1 MMESESSESLRSNP
15 TLGRR
20 VQGWCVLLLAAGM
33 LVTMATWST
42 PVAVSSLSER
52 GLPEPAA
59 RIASAANRT
68 SLSLSSSSSSSS
80 SSSWPQRFEAAR
92 RHSPPGSRH
101 SKKASGHHGHGRGP
115 VSSANANVSRA
126 RTEASDDRNDG
137 SSREDGMRDDGSHD
151 DGAQGIHLLLR
162 PPELLAPSQGPL
174 LHGNERQGPLLHGN
188 EPTPATPTLAPP
200 DDTESSPTAEDWGS
214 GDYLE
219 TLTFMGAD
227 AEDLSL
233 LSSLPTHTLTHSPM
247 RTHTHTHA
255 EDLDEAGTGVSYDT
269 AFPAR
274 PTLPLSSRPLPPT
287 AAAGD
292 PRLPPGV
299 DVDQELDFDWAE
311 LYPIEPT
318 EMLLPDMNSLEY
330 YNMLQNRE
338 NVTRTHTTHT
348 HTHTPSKEAK
358 DNSSAGQEQRDSKD
372 TSLISPTPAH
382 TFTHM
387 LTHTHTHTHAP
398 PPAPTPAKPSIS
410 PTPSLSPPI
419 LRAPPTDTHRPSPPK
434 PTPHASMGI
443 ARPPGPPAIPPP
455 APSIPRRPTTQAVTT
470 KPPRAPYAPRPSTMP
485 PTQAPTPP
493 TPRIPLSPPSRQPLC
508 NISRPDMYLVQVG
521 MPVGTS
527 VAFAKAHIK
536 DVLRREFNRSV
547 ELQVLRA
554 PPTFIFRTVA
564 GPLVFTAV
572 SVINALL
579 QSARSSAS
587 TTILSVTPISVSA
600 PDHKHLV
607 HSVLQF
613 VPGHV
618 DVRVCS
624 FSEQVERG
632 LLTAYTEV
640 RRRYQEN
647 GSFTIEIVNITI
659 SMAKAQ
665 RQQQRAPVDVTFA
678 VKDERGYLLGSEV
691 SGHLRQLSM
700 VEYSFYLGFPVVQ
713 IAEPFHYPELNMTHL
728 LRSSWVKTVLLGVL
742 DQRVSERTFQAK
754 MERRLAQLVGEGLGV
769 GRRWRRATTVG
780 NSSVQVVRVVRLEGA
795 DHPLELVYFVEGG
808 TGERLPAHTT
818 AAMLNRINL
827 QRAAIVL
834 GYRVHGTILAQPVEK
849 LALSPSETQPSSVW
863 LVVGVVVPVLV
874 VLFIIV
880 ILYWK
885 LCRSE
890 KLEFQPDAM
899 STITQRQKLQA
910 PSVKGFDFAKL
921 HLGQHSKDAIM
932 VIQEPPQVREVVK
945 EATPPEG
952 GEMNTPKSKSS
963 STKVSRS
970 AAGRRRGRLSPSDGD
985 SLGSEASSG
994 RDSGEESTR
1003 PAATPNEGKQHRRSK
1018 HSKSKLAAGG
1028 SGADEQLSS
1037 SSIFDHVDRMSRG
1050 SSDGTRRISN
1060 KIQLIAMQPVP
1071 SPPTPPHHEHAHTH
1085 THTYTLTERGPDGTQ
1100 VNTEIAVALRHK
1112 SEIEHH
1118 RNKIRLRAKRKGLYE
1133 FPSMEDIMAAFGD
1146 SAEQQRVCRQIHKI
1160 LHPDTHSSYHSHTP
1174 SAESQRRSSRGRR
1187 SPRQR
1192 RGQPVIGSLDKDRL
1206 ITDRD
1211 ATYRKY
1217 PGVNNVAYVSDP
1229 EQLAAGSPSPDE
1241 VFPGSPPCGPAPG
1254 PPSYQPPQPTIEEA
1268 RQQMLSLLDDA
1279 FALVSPSSQGSPAPL
1294 ALTSVAGVTVGGMVS
1309 PGGPASPPPRP
1320 IRHWGSA
1327 PSNSPFSARYA
1338 ELGMSPTS
1346 VQGLLQR
1353 EALGSGYLPSD
1364 VYSSGGQ
1371 YGDEPS
1377 CSHRPPPVGGSTGA
1391 QLQQLTQVGLSSRMG
1406 VYGVGRSVSGP
1417 SGCSWL
1423 QYRSDDEEPRP
1434 GSDRDNMLSYSAEYS
1449 SSPLFQMPR
1458 TALTDPSAPPTPT
1471 YSPPAPPTA
1480 TYSPPAPPDGP
1491 PPAPPSQSSASLI
1504 KAIREELQRLSQ
1516 KQPPVAAYHS

>member
-1 MMESESSESLRSNP
+1 MESESSASSGPSSNP

-20 VQGWCVLLLAAGM
+20 MQGWCALLLAAGM

-68 SLSLSSSSSSSS
+68 ASSLSSSSSSSS
-80 SSSWPQRFEAAR
+80 SSSLSSSTASQRFEAAR
-92 RHSPPGSRH
+92 RHSPSGSRH
-101 SKKASGHHGHGRGP
+101 SKKAGGHHGHGRGT
-115 VSSANANVSRA
+115 VSNGNANANVSRGQDRA
-126 RTEASDDRNDG
+126 RTEASDDRSDGGSRESDG
-137 SSREDGMRDDGSHD
+137 SREE
-151 DGAQGIHLLLR
+151 GAQGIHLLLR
-162 PPELLAPSQGPL
+162 PPELLAPS
-174 LHGNERQGPLLHGN
+174 QGPLLHGN

-233 LSSLPTHTLTHSPM
+233 LSSLPTS
-247 RTHTHTHA
+247 
-255 EDLDEAGTGVSYDT
+255 
-269 AFPAR
+269 
-274 PTLPLSSRPLPPT
+274 LPPT
-287 AAAGD
+287 VAPVD
-292 PRLPPGV
+292 PRLPPGAGG
-299 DVDQELDFDWAE
+299 DEELDFDWAE

-318 EMLLPDMNSLEY
+318 EMLLPDMNSL
-330 YNMLQNRE
+330 
-338 NVTRTHTTHT
+338 
-348 HTHTPSKEAK
+348 
-358 DNSSAGQEQRDSKD
+358 D
-372 TSLISPTPAH
+372 
-382 TFTHM
+382 
-387 LTHTHTHTHAP
+387 
-398 PPAPTPAKPSIS
+398 

-434 PTPHASMGI
+434 PTPHATMGI

-455 APSIPRRPTTQAVTT
+455 APTIPRRPTTQAVTI
-470 KPPRAPYAPRPSTMP
+470 KPPRVPSVPRPSSMP
-485 PTQAPTPP
+485 STRAPLPP

-572 SVINALL
+572 SVINALR
-579 QSARSSAS
+579 QSTRSSAS
-587 TTILSVTPISVSA
+587 STILSVTSISVTV

-632 LLTAYTEV
+632 LLTAYAEV

-665 RQQQRAPVDVTFA
+665 RQQQRAPVDITFA
-678 VKDERGYLLGSEV
+678 VKDERSGYLLGSEV
-691 SGHLRQLSM
+691 SAHLRQLSM
-700 VEYSFYLGFPVVQ
+700 VEYSFYLGFPAVQ

-769 GRRWRRATTVG
+769 GRRWRRATIVG
-780 NSSVQVVRVVRLEGA
+780 NNSVQVVRAVRLEGA
-795 DHPLELVYFVEGG
+795 DHPLELIYFVEGG
-808 TGERLPAHTT
+808 TGERLPAHTA

-921 HLGQHSKDAIM
+921 HLGQHSKDDIM
-932 VIQEPPQVREVVK
+932 VIQEPAPLPPQVK
-945 EATPPEG
+945 EATPSEG
-952 GEMNTPKSKSS
+952 GELNTPKSKSS

-970 AAGRRRGRLSPSDGD
+970 GAGRRRGRLSPSDGD

-994 RDSGEESTR
+994 RDSAEESTR
-1003 PAATPNEGKQHRRSK
+1003 PAATPNEGKQHRKSK
-1018 HSKSKLAAGG
+1018 HSAGG

-1071 SPPTPPHHEHAHTH
+1071 SPPTPQSQLPTHHEHGHAHTH

-1146 SAEQQRVCRQIHKI
+1146 SAEQQRVCQQIHKI
-1160 LHPDTHSSYHSHTP
+1160 LHPDSHSSYHSHAH

-1229 EQLAAGSPSPDE
+1229 EQLTAGSPSPDE
-1241 VFPGSPPCGPAPG
+1241 VFGPGSPPSGPAPG

-1294 ALTSVAGVTVGGMVS
+1294 ALTSVAGVTAGGVMS
-1309 PGGPASPPPRP
+1309 PGAPASPPPRP

-1364 VYSSGGQ
+1364 VYSSRGQ

-1377 CSHRPPPVGGSTGA
+1377 CSHRPRPVGGSTGA

-1434 GSDRDNMLSYSAEYS
+1434 GSDRDNILSYSDEYS
-1449 SSPLFQMPR
+1449 ASPLFQMPR

-1471 YSPPAPPTA
+1471 YSPPAPP
-1480 TYSPPAPPDGP
+1480 DGP
-1491 PPAPPSQSSASLI
+1491 PPDPPSQSSASLI

-1516 KQPPVAAYHS
+1516 KQPPLAAYHS

>member
-1 MMESESSESLRSNP
+1 MESESNESPGPSSNT

-20 VQGWCVLLLAAGM
+20 MQGWCVLLLAAGM

-59 RIASAANRT
+59 RVGSATNRT
-68 SLSLSSSSSSSS
+68 SSSLSSSSSS
-80 SSSWPQRFEAAR
+80 QRSEAGR
-92 RHSPPGSRH
+92 RHPHSPSGSRH
-101 SKKASGHHGHGRGP
+101 SKKPGGRHGHHRGA
-115 VSSANANVSRA
+115 VSSSD
-126 RTEASDDRNDG
+126 ASKVLSGSGNRDDDS
-137 SSREDGMRDDGSHD
+137 SSREDGSRDDDG
-151 DGAQGIHLLLR
+151 GAQGIHLLLR
-162 PPELLAPSQGPL
+162 PPELLVPSQGPL
-174 LHGNERQGPLLHGN
+174 LHAN
-188 EPTPATPTLAPP
+188 EPTPATPTPAPP
-200 DDTESSPTAEDWGS
+200 DDTEPSPTAEDWGS

-233 LSSLPTHTLTHSPM
+233 LSSLPTHSLTHTP
-247 RTHTHTHA
+247 THTHTHA
-255 EDLDEAGTGVSYDT
+255 HTHTQDLDEAGAGASYDT

-274 PTLPLSSRPLPPT
+274 PTLPLSSRTLPPT
-287 AAAGD
+287 VAPGD
-292 PRLPPGV
+292 PRLPPEAGLEE
-299 DVDQELDFDWAE
+299 ELDFDWAE
-311 LYPIEPT
+311 MYPIEPT

-338 NVTRTHTTHT
+338 NATRTHTSHTHVHT
-348 HTHTPSKEAK
+348 HTHSKEAK
-358 DNSSAGQEQRDSKD
+358 DNSSAGHGHRDSKD
-372 TSLISPTPAH
+372 TPLISPTP
-382 TFTHM
+382 
-387 LTHTHTHTHAP
+387 THTYTHAHTHTHAHAP
-398 PPAPTPAKPSIS
+398 PPPPPVPTPAKPSIN
-410 PTPSLSPPI
+410 PTPSHSPPI
-419 LRAPPTDTHRPSPPK
+419 LRAPPTDSHRPSPPK
-434 PTPHASMGI
+434 PTPHATMGI

-455 APSIPRRPTTQAVTT
+455 APTLPRRPTIQAVTI
-470 KPPRAPYAPRPSTMP
+470 KPPPRMPPVPRPST
-485 PTQAPTPP
+485 TPP
-493 TPRIPLSPPSRQPLC
+493 TRVPLPTTPRMPLSPPSRQPIC
-508 NISRPDMYLVQVG
+508 NTSRPDMYLVRVG

-527 VAFAKAHIK
+527 VPFAKAHIR
-536 DVLRREFNRSV
+536 DLLRREFNRSV
-547 ELQVLRA
+547 ELQVLKA
-554 PPTFIFRTVA
+554 PPDFIFRTVA

-572 SVINALL
+572 SVINALR

-587 TTILSVTPISVSA
+587 STILSVTSISATV
-600 PDHKHLV
+600 PDYKHLV

-632 LLTAYTEV
+632 LLTAYGEV

-665 RQQQRAPVDVTFA
+665 RQQQRAPVDITFA
-678 VKDERGYLLGSEV
+678 VRDERGYLLGSEV

-700 VEYSFYLGFPVVQ
+700 VEYSYYLGYPAVQ

-754 MERRLAQLVGEGLGV
+754 MERRLAQLVGEGLGFS
-769 GRRWRRATTVG
+769 RRWRRATTVG
-780 NSSVQVVRVVRLEGA
+780 NNSVQVVRAMRLEGSE
-795 DHPLELVYFVEGG
+795 HPLELVYFVEDGS
-808 TGERLPAHTT
+808 GERLPSHTT
-818 AAMLNRINL
+818 AALLNRINL

-834 GYRVHGTILAQPVEK
+834 GYRVQGTLLAQPVEK
-849 LALSPSETQPSSVW
+849 MTLSPSETQPSSVW

-921 HLGQHSKDAIM
+921 HLGQHSKDDIM
-932 VIQEPPQVREVVK
+932 VIQEPAPLPPQVK
-945 EATPPEG
+945 EPTPSEG

-963 STKVSRS
+963 STKASRS
-970 AAGRRRGRLSPSDGD
+970 AGRRRGRLSPSDGD

-994 RDSGEESTR
+994 RDSTEESTR
-1003 PAATPNEGKQHRRSK
+1003 PAVTPNEGKQHRRSR

-1050 SSDGTRRISN
+1050 SSDGTRRVSN

-1071 SPPTPPHHEHAHTH
+1071 SPPTAQSQMPPHHEHTHHTH

-1146 SAEQQRVCRQIHKI
+1146 SAEQQRVCQQIHKI
-1160 LHPDTHSSYHSHTP
+1160 LHPDSPHTHMP
-1174 SAESQRRSSRGRR
+1174 SAEGHRRSNRGRR

-1229 EQLAAGSPSPDE
+1229 EHLAAGSPSPDE
-1241 VFPGSPPCGPAPG
+1241 VFAPGSPPSGPAPA

-1294 ALTSVAGVTVGGMVS
+1294 ALTSVAGVTAGGGRDS
-1309 PGGPASPPPRP
+1309 PVPPASPPPRP

-1327 PSNSPFSARYA
+1327 PAHSPFSARYA

-1346 VQGLLQR
+1346 VQGLLQS

-1364 VYSSGGQ
+1364 VYSSRGQ
-1371 YGDEPS
+1371 YGEEPS
-1377 CSHRPPPVGGSTGA
+1377 CSSRPRPVGGSTGA
-1391 QLQQLTQVGLSSRMG
+1391 HLQQLTQVGLSSRMG

-1423 QYRSDDEEPRP
+1423 QYRSDDDEPRAD
-1434 GSDRDNMLSYSAEYS
+1434 SDRDNILSYSSEYS
-1449 SSPLFQMPR
+1449 ASPLFQMPR
-1458 TALTDPSAPPTPT
+1458 TALTDPSAPPTPS
-1471 YSPPAPPTA
+1471 YSPPAPPE
-1480 TYSPPAPPDGP
+1480 GP
-1491 PPAPPSQSSASLI
+1491 PPEPPPQSSASLI

-1516 KQPPVAAYHS
+1516 KQTPVAPYRS

>member
-1 MMESESSESLRSNP
+1 
-15 TLGRR
+15 
-20 VQGWCVLLLAAGM
+20 
-33 LVTMATWST
+33 
-42 PVAVSSLSER
+42 
-52 GLPEPAA
+52 
-59 RIASAANRT
+59 
-68 SLSLSSSSSSSS
+68 
-80 SSSWPQRFEAAR
+80 
-92 RHSPPGSRH
+92 
-101 SKKASGHHGHGRGP
+101 
-115 VSSANANVSRA
+115 
-126 RTEASDDRNDG
+126 
-137 SSREDGMRDDGSHD
+137 
-151 DGAQGIHLLLR
+151 
-162 PPELLAPSQGPL
+162 
-174 LHGNERQGPLLHGN
+174 
-188 EPTPATPTLAPP
+188 
-200 DDTESSPTAEDWGS
+200 
-214 GDYLE
+214 
-219 TLTFMGAD
+219 
-227 AEDLSL
+227 
-233 LSSLPTHTLTHSPM
+233 
-247 RTHTHTHA
+247 
-255 EDLDEAGTGVSYDT
+255 
-269 AFPAR
+269 
-274 PTLPLSSRPLPPT
+274 
-287 AAAGD
+287 
-292 PRLPPGV
+292 
-299 DVDQELDFDWAE
+299 
-311 LYPIEPT
+311 
-318 EMLLPDMNSLEY
+318 
-330 YNMLQNRE
+330 
-338 NVTRTHTTHT
+338 
-348 HTHTPSKEAK
+348 
-358 DNSSAGQEQRDSKD
+358 
-372 TSLISPTPAH
+372 
-382 TFTHM
+382 
-387 LTHTHTHTHAP
+387 
-398 PPAPTPAKPSIS
+398 
-410 PTPSLSPPI
+410 
-419 LRAPPTDTHRPSPPK
+419 
-434 PTPHASMGI
+434 MGI

-455 APSIPRRPTTQAVTT
+455 APSIPRRTTTQAVTT

-587 TTILSVTPISVSA
+587 STILSVTPISVSV

-818 AAMLNRINL
+818 AAMLNRISL

-932 VIQEPPQVREVVK
+932 VIQEPPQVK

-994 RDSGEESTR
+994 RDS
-1003 PAATPNEGKQHRRSK
+1003 
-1018 HSKSKLAAGG
+1018 AAGG

-1060 KIQLIAMQPVP
+1060 KIQLIAMQPV
-1071 SPPTPPHHEHAHTH
+1071 
-1085 THTYTLTERGPDGTQ
+1085 
-1100 VNTEIAVALRHK
+1100 NTEIAVALRHK
-1112 SEIEHH
+1112 SEIERH
-1118 RNKIRLRAKRKGLYE
+1118 RNKIRLRAKRRGQHE

-1174 SAESQRRSSRGRR
+1174 SAESQRRSAESQRRSSRGRR

-1211 ATYRKY
+1211 ATYRK
-1217 PGVNNVAYVSDP
+1217 
-1229 EQLAAGSPSPDE
+1229 
-1241 VFPGSPPCGPAPG
+1241 
-1254 PPSYQPPQPTIEEA
+1254 
-1268 RQQMLSLLDDA
+1268 
-1279 FALVSPSSQGSPAPL
+1279 
-1294 ALTSVAGVTVGGMVS
+1294 
-1309 PGGPASPPPRP
+1309 
-1320 IRHWGSA
+1320 HWGSA

-1423 QYRSDDEEPRP
+1423 QYRSDDEEPRS

-1458 TALTDPSAPPTPT
+1458 TALTDPSAPNTHLL
-1471 YSPPAPPTA
+1471 PPCPSRRPSACPPLTVLCLPHQSHQGGAAETQPEATA
-1480 TYSPPAPPDGP
+1480 YQARRRVLDHLK
-1491 PPAPPSQSSASLI
+1491 SS
-1504 KAIREELQRLSQ
+1504 REMSSREMTI
-1516 KQPPVAAYHS
+1516 A

>member
-1 MMESESSESLRSNP
+1 MESESSESLRSNP

-68 SLSLSSSSSSSS
+68 SLSLSSSSSS
-80 SSSWPQRFEAAR
+80 PQRFEAAR
-92 RHSPPGSRH
+92 RHSPSGSRH

-137 SSREDGMRDDGSHD
+137 SRD

-233 LSSLPTHTLTHSPM
+233 LSSLHT
-247 RTHTHTHA
+247 

-287 AAAGD
+287 AAAVD
-292 PRLPPGV
+292 PRLPPGAGV
-299 DVDQELDFDWAE
+299 EEELDFDWAE

-338 NVTRTHTTHT
+338 N
-348 HTHTPSKEAK
+348 
-358 DNSSAGQEQRDSKD
+358 
-372 TSLISPTPAH
+372 
-382 TFTHM
+382 
-387 LTHTHTHTHAP
+387 
-398 PPAPTPAKPSIS
+398 
-410 PTPSLSPPI
+410 
-419 LRAPPTDTHRPSPPK
+419 

-455 APSIPRRPTTQAVTT
+455 APTIPRRPTTQAVTT
-470 KPPRAPYAPRPSTMP
+470 KPPRAPSTPRPSTMP
-485 PTQAPTPP
+485 PKQAPTPP

-587 TTILSVTPISVSA
+587 STILSATPISVTV

-713 IAEPFHYPELNMTHL
+713 IAEPLHYPELNMTHL

-780 NSSVQVVRVVRLEGA
+780 NNSVQVVRVVRLEGA
-795 DHPLELVYFVEGG
+795 EHPLQLVYFVEGG

-834 GYRVHGTILAQPVEK
+834 GYRVHGTLLAQPVEK

-874 VLFIIV
+874 VLFIIG

-932 VIQEPPQVREVVK
+932 VIQEPPQVKEVVK

-1018 HSKSKLAAGG
+1018 HSAGG

-1071 SPPTPPHHEHAHTH
+1071 SPPPPPHHEHAHAHTH

-1229 EQLAAGSPSPDE
+1229 EQLAARSPSPDE
-1241 VFPGSPPCGPAPG
+1241 VFPGSPPGGPAPG

-1294 ALTSVAGVTVGGMVS
+1294 ALASVAGVTAGGVMS

-1417 SGCSWL
+1417 SGCSWF

-1449 SSPLFQMPR
+1449 SSPLFHMPR

-1471 YSPPAPPTA
+1471 YSPPAPA
-1480 TYSPPAPPDGP
+1480 S
-1491 PPAPPSQSSASLI
+1491 PAPPSQSSASLI